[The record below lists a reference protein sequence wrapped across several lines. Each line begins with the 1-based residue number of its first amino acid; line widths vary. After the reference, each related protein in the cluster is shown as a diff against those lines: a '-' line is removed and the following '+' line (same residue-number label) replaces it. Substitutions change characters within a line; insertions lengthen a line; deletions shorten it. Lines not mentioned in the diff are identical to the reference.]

1 MDVKSSVEHIRCLLD
16 NSKKPILFFDSD
28 CDGGMSYFQ
37 LKQVWKN
44 LEGYPI
50 NKSKS
55 NQISCAEKIEAD
67 HDLVLFFDTPLIF
80 EEVFEYAE
88 GKKIVWVDH
97 HPGNDLKLAKK
108 YDVFHFNPVELDIRD
123 SRPSCFW
130 AYEIANSY
138 DNLFRVA
145 VGSVSDFYLLDVLKD
160 FYEKKSEE
168 FRVVFGLSDEK
179 REELFSFLEKYDF
192 KDESVRDKR
201 ADWILYLTYET
212 RVGVFKQLF
221 DFIYKMQV
229 GVDRSLRMLSKMTPL
244 EIVGEVGAGKGFLFE
259 DFASFSSKQKKHIKK
274 AIEKNKTQ
282 EFVYYEHKGK
292 TSYNRQISEELS
304 FRLKG
309 SKCLE
314 CVFFKKGSDSVG
326 ISFRGRLGFVV
337 NDIIELALEGL
348 KGKGGGHPFAG
359 GVHMSL
365 EDFEI
370 FQKRVNELVEKRL
383 NGNF

>member
-1 MDVKSSVEHIRCLLD
+1 MNIESSIEHIRDLLN
-16 NSKKPILFFDSD
+16 NSSKPILFFDSD

-37 LKQVWKN
+37 LKEVWKN

-55 NQISCAEKIEAD
+55 NQISCGEKIED
-67 HDLVLFFDTPLIF
+67 SHDLVLFFDTPLIF
-80 EEVFEYAE
+80 EEVFEYAQ

-108 YDVFHFNPVELDIRD
+108 YDAFHFNPVEIDSLD

-130 AYEIANSY
+130 AYKISNSY
-138 DNLFRVA
+138 ENLFRVA

-160 FYEKKSEE
+160 FYEKKPNE
-168 FRVVFGLSDEK
+168 FNTVFGLNDEK
-179 REELFSFLEKYDF
+179 REELFLFLGNYDF

-221 DFIYKMQV
+221 DFMYKMPV
-229 GVDRSLRMLSKMTPL
+229 GVDRALRMLSKMTPL
-244 EIVGEVGAGKGFLFE
+244 DIVGEVGAGKGFLFE
-259 DFASFSSKQKKHIKK
+259 DFANFTAKQRKHIKK
-274 AIEKNKTQ
+274 AIDKNKNK

-304 FRLKG
+304 FRLDG

-314 CVFFKKGSDSVG
+314 CVFFKKGSDHVG
-326 ISFRGRLGFVV
+326 ISFRGRLGFIV
-337 NDIIELALEGL
+337 NDIIEKGLEGL

-359 GVHMSL
+359 GAHIAL
-365 EDFEI
+365 EDFDI
-370 FQKRVNELVEKRL
+370 FQKRVDELVNKRL
-383 NGNF
+383 KE